1 MSCHSRRCAATAFAP
16 GRTARHRVRFS
27 ATVGDRRPHPPHRTG
42 ARPCSANAHE
52 GLMDT
57 EQRYTANAPT
67 RAEVDALG
75 GATVIEFGANWCGI
89 CAGAQPAIVASFSAH
104 PAVRH
109 LKIEDGPGR
118 PLGRSFGVKL
128 WPTLVFLRDGVE
140 VARVVRPADAKQ
152 IEADGFAAL
161 A

>member
-1 MSCHSRRCAATAFAP
+1 
-16 GRTARHRVRFS
+16 
-27 ATVGDRRPHPPHRTG
+27 
-42 ARPCSANAHE
+42 
-52 GLMDT
+52 MDT

-89 CAGAQPAIVASFSAH
+89 CASAQPAITASFSAH

-118 PLGRSFGVKL
+118 SLGRSFGVKL